1 MSFEDISEV
10 QFDDDEGTFT
20 MVNNSGYTRTYHIDD
35 EPDLV
40 QDILDHGDEVD
51 IIILSSEDV
60 DDYGNRFFS

>member
-10 QFDDDEGTFT
+10 QFDEDDGTFT
-20 MVNNSGYTRTYHIDD
+20 MVNNSGQTRTYYIDN

-40 QDILDHGDEVD
+40 RDILNHGDEVD

-60 DDYGNRFFS
+60 DEYGNRFFS